1 MRMVSCYTVYTE
13 KQQSEG
19 RVDCI
24 VETPDYI
31 YIFEFKLDG
40 TADEALLQI
49 EDKGY
54 ARPYEADTRKLFKV
68 GTVFSSETGTIS
80 EFKVSQKE
88 V

>member
-24 VETPDYI
+24 VETPNYI

-40 TADEALLQI
+40 TADEALAQI
-49 EDKGY
+49 EEKRY
-54 ARPYEADTRKLFKV
+54 ARPYEADGRKLFKV
-68 GTVFSSETGTIS
+68 GVVFSSETGTIS
-80 EFKVSQKE
+80 DFTVKD
-88 V
+88 